1 MKPSCAR
8 VFVLAALLLSVMA
21 CNQPA
26 ENPDASKP
34 SSSAER
40 LPNTLSEA
48 EITAGWR
55 LLFDGQTTNG
65 WRGTYQD
72 DVSPE
77 RWVVEDGM
85 LRIVGEAKG
94 FASIITEEQF
104 GRFELSLEFKIEE
117 GANSGIKYFVL
128 EREPPTPGRG
138 LGPEYQIWDDQ
149 QAREPNR
156 KMAALYDLI
165 VPEDKEIRPLGTFNE
180 ARLVVRGDSVEHW
193 LNGRPVVRYVRGSED
208 FRKRIE
214 KSKYRDIEG
223 FGMARQG
230 HILLQDEGGHRV
242 WFRTIKIREL

>member
-1 MKPSCAR
+1 MKPSYAR
-8 VFVLAALLLSVMA
+8 VFVLAALLFYVMA
-21 CNQPA
+21 CNQGA
-26 ENPDASKP
+26 ENPDASEP

-40 LPNTLSEA
+40 PPNTLSEA
-48 EITAGWR
+48 EIKAGWR

-65 WRGTYQD
+65 WRGVYQD
-72 DVSPE
+72 EIPPG

-128 EREPPTPGRG
+128 EREPATPGRG

-149 QAREPNR
+149 QAREANR

-193 LNGRPVVRYVRGSED
+193 LNGRQVVRYVRGSED

-214 KSKYRDIEG
+214 QSKYRDIEG
-223 FGMARQG
+223 FGMAPKG

-242 WFRTIKIREL
+242 WFRNIKIREL

>member
-8 VFVLAALLLSVMA
+8 MFVLAALLFSVMA

-26 ENPDASKP
+26 ENPDASEP

-40 LPNTLSEA
+40 PPNTLSEA
-48 EITAGWR
+48 EIKAGWR

-65 WRGTYQD
+65 WRGVYQD
-72 DVSPE
+72 EVPPD
-77 RWVVEDGM
+77 RWVVEDGT

-149 QAREPNR
+149 QTREANR

-180 ARLVVRGDSVEHW
+180 ARLVVRGDSVEHRSAPSPLAKW
-193 LNGRPVVRYVRGSED
+193 GDSSVQ
-208 FRKRIE
+208 RKR
-214 KSKYRDIEG
+214 SCNWDHW
-223 FGMARQG
+223 A
-230 HILLQDEGGHRV
+230 
-242 WFRTIKIREL
+242 